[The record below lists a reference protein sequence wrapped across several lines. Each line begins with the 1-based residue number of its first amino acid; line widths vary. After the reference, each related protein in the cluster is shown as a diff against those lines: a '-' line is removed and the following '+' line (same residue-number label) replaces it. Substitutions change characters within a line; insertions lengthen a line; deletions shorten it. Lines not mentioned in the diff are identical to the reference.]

1 MKVNKKELANYLVS
15 RLRTELNVTT
25 HNTNDE
31 VLELAR
37 AFIISSYDQGYA
49 DAKKELTDNLLVV
62 TPEEVKVEKLFD
74 ESRGVINEPVSKNEF
89 FKSEEFGNE

>member
-1 MKVNKKELANYLVS
+1 MNKKELANYLVS

-49 DAKKELTDNLLVV
+49 DAK
-62 TPEEVKVEKLFD
+62 EEMKDDRKDPFECGRCGLIH
-74 ESRGVINEPVSKNEF
+74 EGECGI
-89 FKSEEFGNE
+89 